1 MATNSLMAYLEKKY
15 GVYDTKKIIQKFSS
29 QKQKYVEQGKK

>member
-15 GVYDTKKIIQKFSS
+15 GKDFKKVLVKYDD
-29 QKQKYVEQGKK
+29 QKQKYVEQGKR

>member
-1 MATNSLMAYLEKKY
+1 MAANNLKKYLEKKY
-15 GVYDTKKIIQKFSS
+15 GKDEGRIISNYNN

>member
-1 MATNSLMAYLEKKY
+1 MATDNLRLYLEKKY
-15 GVYDTKKIIQKFSS
+15 GKDSKKVLDKYDD